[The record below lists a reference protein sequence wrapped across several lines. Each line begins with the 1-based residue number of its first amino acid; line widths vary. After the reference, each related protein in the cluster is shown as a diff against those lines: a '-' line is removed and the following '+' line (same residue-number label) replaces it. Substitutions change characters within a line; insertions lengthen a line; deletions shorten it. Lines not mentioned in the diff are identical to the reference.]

1 MSVVDEL
8 LGSAARVLTGIA
20 EALTGTRLPWQGSGV
35 ATRGLTD
42 PLRGGTALEE
52 QLPGHVAAVS
62 RGLRGQLRAAARI
75 AAGLE
80 ADEDPLTD
88 DGPPPAAHRPFMP
101 VRGPLLTVRAN
112 LNLRSESF
120 RHAIRLAAAL
130 AVASVLVTVL
140 PLERGYWVALST
152 LVVLRPDYSGTMSR
166 GIERILGTLVGSVAA
181 TVIAAELRP
190 GPVGAGR
197 PGRACP
203 RSCPWRPSGPAT
215 PSSRRSSPATW
226 SSSSP

>member
-1 MSVVDEL
+1 
-8 LGSAARVLTGIA
+8 
-20 EALTGTRLPWQGSGV
+20 
-35 ATRGLTD
+35 
-42 PLRGGTALEE
+42 
-52 QLPGHVAAVS
+52 
-62 RGLRGQLRAAARI
+62 
-75 AAGLE
+75 
-80 ADEDPLTD
+80 
-88 DGPPPAAHRPFMP
+88 MP

-130 AVASVLVTVL
+130 AVASVLVTLL

-190 GPVGAGR
+190 GPWALVVLVGLSAFLSVATF
-197 PGRACP
+197 RASYPVFAAFLTCYVVFLI
-203 RSCPWRPSGPAT
+203 S
-215 PSSRRSSPATW
+215 
-226 SSSSP
+226 